1 MELDQSL
8 LDRKPDELTQTELF
22 ARIVYKIR
30 RKYDFQISE
39 MEAIAAARNLIGFTQ
54 TLLELGKH
62 SGNVE
67 P

>member
-1 MELDQSL
+1 MPVDQDIL
-8 LDRKPDELTQTELF
+8 ERKPDELTQTELF
-22 ARIVYKIR
+22 ERIVYKIR
-30 RKYDFQISE
+30 RKYGFQISE

-54 TLLELGKH
+54 TLLELSKH

>member
-1 MELDQSL
+1 MAIDQTL
-8 LDRKPDELTQTELF
+8 LDRKADELTQTELF
-22 ARIVYKIR
+22 TRIVYKIG
-30 RKYDFQISE
+30 RKYDFRISE

-54 TLLELGKH
+54 TLLELSKH